1 MKRLHLLLPAALLVL
16 LVAATGATAQTKLQG
31 TVGPG
36 FTITLTQNGKKVT
49 ALKAGRYAIAVDDKA
64 TMHNFVL
71 RGPGLDR
78 EITGLNFVGRRTATV
93 TLRKGTYTFVC
104 TPHPTMKGSFTV
116 T

>member
-1 MKRLHLLLPAALLVL
+1 MKRLILPAALLAL
-16 LVAATGATAQTKLQG
+16 LVAAAPAAAQTKLQG

-49 ALKAGRYAIAVDDKA
+49 SLKAGRYAITVVDKA

-71 RGPGLDR
+71 QGPGVNT
-78 EITGLNFVGRRTATV
+78 EITGLNYVGTKTATV
-93 TLRKGTYTFVC
+93 TLKKGTYAFVC

-116 T
+116 K

>member
-1 MKRLHLLLPAALLVL
+1 MKRLRLLLPAALLAL
-16 LVAATGATAQTKLQG
+16 LVAAAPAAAQTKLQG

-49 ALKAGRYAIAVDDKA
+49 SLKPGRYAITVVDKA

-71 RGPGLDR
+71 RGPGVDK
-78 EITGLNFVGRRTATV
+78 EITGLNYVGTKTATV
-93 TLRKGTYTFVC
+93 TLKKGTYTFVC

-116 T
+116 K